1 MDPLL
6 AKAGEL
12 CGLNHTDLFEMFP
25 NELTIWI
32 DPKEV
37 SYRIGED
44 GSIGVLFNSDEMD
57 QSENDEADNVNNN
70 QQYHVHSDSASSSS
84 TSSPV
89 DFVQNC
95 KDQFRYYMPSASS
108 ADNMKLEYLTAAFAA
123 S

>member
-6 AKAGEL
+6 AKAGDL
-12 CGLNHTDLFEMFP
+12 CGLSNTDLFEMLP
-25 NELTIWI
+25 NELTLWV

-44 GSIGVLFNSDEMD
+44 GSIGVLYNPDDEFE
-57 QSENDEADNVNNN
+57 SSSDEADSVNNN
-70 QQYHVHSDSASSSS
+70 QYVHSDSSSSS
-84 TSSPV
+84 PAVSPCPT

-95 KDQFRYYMPSASS
+95 KDQFRYYMPSGAS
-108 ADNMKLEYLTAAFAA
+108 AENMNYFTAFAA